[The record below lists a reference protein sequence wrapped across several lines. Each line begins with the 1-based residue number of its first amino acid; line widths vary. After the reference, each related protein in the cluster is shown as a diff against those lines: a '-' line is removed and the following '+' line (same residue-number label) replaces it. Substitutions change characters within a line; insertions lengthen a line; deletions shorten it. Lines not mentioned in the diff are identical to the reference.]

1 MTIVN
6 TPDSLQVVISLLV
19 DMKAEH
25 VISYRLTDAEVEALK
40 TLQLPGEK
48 SVSITAKRL
57 FQQSLGLS
65 KESST
70 TEFTKVVQVDNIV
83 DKLVDAI
90 VDTESTFVD
99 KLVDS
104 NRFKDLLEDQF
115 ALVMNSINQKF
126 LEQEER
132 IESLEKPGA

>member
-1 MTIVN
+1 
-6 TPDSLQVVISLLV
+6 
-19 DMKAEH
+19 MKAEH
-25 VISYRLTDAEVEALK
+25 VISYRLTDAEVEVLK

-57 FQQSLGLS
+57 LQQSLGLS
-65 KESST
+65 TKAST
-70 TEFTKVVQVDNIV
+70 TELAKVDTITKIV
-83 DKLVDAI
+83 DAM

-99 KLVDS
+99 KFVDS
-104 NRFKDLLEDQF
+104 NRFKDLLEDQLAF
-115 ALVMNSINQKF
+115 VMNSINQKF